1 LPSKYETASDEVV
14 PIARSIIAREL
25 VEKYKLKET
34 EVAGYLGVAQ
44 AAISKYVRK
53 KYSRKL
59 NKRIAEIEA
68 QIEAHRKPIDLYIEK
83 ISEGK
88 KEYVSICICTLCK
101 SINGFPCKFSKADAH
116 EAGAASTA

>member
-1 LPSKYETASDEVV
+1 MPSKYETASDEAV

-25 VEKYKLKET
+25 VGKYKLNET

-59 NKRIAEIEA
+59 NKRIV
-68 QIEAHRKPIDLYIEK
+68 EK

-101 SINGFPCKFSKADAH
+101 SINGFPCKFSKADAY
-116 EAGAASTA
+116 EGSASTT

>member
-1 LPSKYETASDEVV
+1 MPSKYETASDEAV

-25 VEKYKLKET
+25 VGKYKLNET

-101 SINGFPCKFSKADAH
+101 SINGFPCKFSKADAY
-116 EAGAASTA
+116 EGSASTT

>member
-1 LPSKYETASDEVV
+1 LPSKYETASDEAV

-25 VEKYKLKET
+25 IGKYKLKET
-34 EVAGYLGVAQ
+34 EVAGYLDVAQ

-59 NKRIAEIEA
+59 NRRISEIEAEIES
-68 QIEAHRKPIDLYIEK
+68 HRKQIDFYIEK

-88 KEYVSICICTLCK
+88 KEYVGVCICTLCNA
-101 SINGFPCKFSKADAH
+101 INGFPCKFSKAGDA
-116 EAGAASTA
+116 ARGATAAV